1 MNNRHFDYIIIGAG
15 AAGLQLALRLAKDTF
30 FADKKVLLLDRS
42 PKKSNDRTWS
52 FWEAGVGEWD
62 ALCWKKWSFAKFK
75 NTDVDLHLD
84 LSPYKY
90 KSLRGLDFYNH
101 ARDLLSGS
109 AQFTWLQEEVLEVKE
124 SGNSVDVKTSSH
136 TYSCSYVFDS
146 RVDASFYEVDDA
158 YNRLLQHFKGWVIET
173 PQPCFIEESF
183 TMMDFRWKEAGTTS
197 FMYVLPV
204 SPTKALVEFTY
215 FSPAMVEE
223 RVYEEKIRAYLKD
236 ELKLDSYTVEETEF
250 GIIPMSDFPFE
261 RGSSPRVIKIGT
273 AGGWVK
279 PSTGYSFKNGGRL
292 SLKIVEN
299 LKSGLPPASLLF
311 SRKHRWYDRLLVD
324 VLMKQNDIGP
334 QLFSQMYRKNKV
346 QQIFRFLDDETTLLE
361 DIRIIASF
369 SPWPFLK
376 ALVRTSIRKH

>member
-1 MNNRHFDYIIIGAG
+1 LNNRHFDYIIIGAG
-15 AAGLQLALRLAKDTF
+15 AAGLQLALRMAKDSF
-30 FADKKVLLLDRS
+30 FADKKILLLDRS
-42 PKKSNDRTWS
+42 PKQSNDRTWS
-52 FWEAGVGEWD
+52 FWEKGDGEWD
-62 ALCWKKWSFAKFK
+62 SLCWNSWSFAKFK
-75 NTDVDLHLD
+75 NTDADLHLD

-101 ARDLLSGS
+101 ARSVLYGNPT
-109 AQFTWLQEEVLEVKE
+109 FIWFQEEVVEVKE
-124 SGNSVDVKTSSH
+124 MADEVELKTPWH
-136 TYSCSYVFDS
+136 TYTCTYLFDS
-146 RVDASFYEVDDA
+146 RIDEAFFEDEDS

-173 PQPCFIEESF
+173 PLPCFNEDAF

-215 FSPAMVEE
+215 FSPALVEE
-223 RVYEEKIRAYLKD
+223 RFYEEKIRAYLKD
-236 ELKLDSYTVEETEF
+236 ELKLDSYSIVETEF

-299 LKSGLPPASLLF
+299 LKSGLPPANLLF

-334 QLFSQMYRKNKV
+334 QIFSQMYKKNKV
-346 QQIFRFLDDETTLLE
+346 QQIFRFLDDETTLWE

>member
-1 MNNRHFDYIIIGAG
+1 MKRQFDYIIIGAG
-15 AAGLQLALRLAKDTF
+15 AAGLQLALRLAKDNF

-42 PKKSNDRTWS
+42 PKNSNDRTWS

-62 ALCWKKWSFAKFK
+62 ALCWKKWPFAKFK

-101 ARDLLSGS
+101 ARDVLSGS

-136 TYSCSYVFDS
+136 MYSCSYVFDS
-146 RVDASFYEVDDA
+146 RVDASFYEADDA

-173 PQPCFIEESF
+173 PQPCFNEEAF
-183 TMMDFRWKEAGTTS
+183 TMMDFRWKEVGTTS

-215 FSPAMVEE
+215 FSPALAEE

-236 ELKLDSYTVEETEF
+236 ELNLNTYSIVETEF

-376 ALVRTSIRKH
+376 ALVRTTFRKH

>member
-1 MNNRHFDYIIIGAG
+1 MKRQFDYIIIGAG

-42 PKKSNDRTWS
+42 PKNSNDRTWS
-52 FWEAGVGEWD
+52 FWEKGEGEWD
-62 ALCWKKWSFAKFK
+62 ALCWSTWSFAKFK
-75 NTDVDLHLD
+75 NTDADLHLD

-101 ARDLLSGS
+101 AREVLSGS
-109 AQFTWLQEEVLEVKE
+109 AQFIWLQEEVLEVKE
-124 SGNSVDVKTSSH
+124 SGEFAEVKTSSH

-146 RVDASFYEVDDA
+146 RVDVSFYEGEDS

-173 PQPCFIEESF
+173 PLPCFNEEAF
-183 TMMDFRWKEAGTTS
+183 TMMDFRWQEKGTTS

-204 SPTKALVEFTY
+204 SSTKALVEFTY
-215 FSPAMVEE
+215 FSPALVEE
-223 RVYEEKIRAYLKD
+223 WVYEEKIRAYLKA
-236 ELKLDSYTVEETEF
+236 ELKLDSYTVDETEF

-299 LKSGLPPASLLF
+299 LKSGLPPANLLF

-324 VLMKQNDIGP
+324 VLMKQNEIGP

-346 QQIFRFLDDETTLLE
+346 QQIFRFLDDETSLLE

-376 ALVRTSIRKH
+376 ALVRTTFRKN